1 MYHAYLIV
9 MLKKRKTMAVYT
21 LLVGVTLL
29 FLTMAVHQNHGNETD
44 GDAEPYFVWVWS
56 NVNYQILIIDYVAG

>member
-44 GDAEPYFVWVWS
+44 GDAEPYFV
-56 NVNYQILIIDYVAG
+56 